1 MIGSAPGRVVT
12 EACPKTWR
20 HTDVGWGMARIL
32 ITGAGG
38 SAAFNFRD
46 ALRLDTDAHHV
57 VGTDVKPYHLE
68 LVDLEARYLV
78 PAVTD
83 SRYPDAINAIV
94 EKEGIDLVHPQP
106 DVEVAWYA
114 RHRDRIQAR
123 LFLPSAEAIELC
135 HDKMAF
141 HARLAEAGV
150 MVPAAVHVTDKD
162 TLERALAELL
172 QIQPKVWL
180 RAIRGAG
187 SRASLP
193 VNSVYQGDAWIN
205 YWRTFRGIGYRDFMA
220 SEFLPGPEFAWQSLW
235 YEGDLVT
242 SQGRERI
249 EYIFGNLT
257 PSGQTSSPSVART
270 VSRADVNSSGE
281 AAVRAVMPRPHGVF
295 CVDMKEGADGVPKV
309 TEINCGRFFTTSN
322 FFPYAGLNMPAMY
335 VELAT
340 TGRLRGPRPAQF
352 DPLPDDLYWVR
363 MIDMGFKLVRGGAW
377 SSVAI

>member
-1 MIGSAPGRVVT
+1 
-12 EACPKTWR
+12 
-20 HTDVGWGMARIL
+20 MARVL

-46 ALRLDTDAHHV
+46 ALRLDAADHHV
-57 VGTDVKPYHLE
+57 VGCDMRPYHLE
-68 LVDLEARYLV
+68 LMELERRYLV
-78 PAVTD
+78 PGVTD
-83 SRYPDAINAIV
+83 PRYAEAINTIV
-94 EKEGIDLVHPQP
+94 EKEEIDLIHPQP

-114 RHRDRIQAR
+114 ANADRVSAKV
-123 LFLPSAEAIELC
+123 FLPDLPAVQLC

-141 HARLAEAGV
+141 HARLSERGV
-150 MVPAAVHVTDKD
+150 EVPAAFHITSKD
-162 TLERALAELL
+162 ALAHALDQLL

-193 VNSVYQGDAWIN
+193 INSVYQGDAWID
-205 YWRTFRGIGYRDFMA
+205 YWRTFRGVDYGDFMA

-235 YEGDLVT
+235 YQGELIT
-242 SQGRERI
+242 SQARERL

-270 VSRADVNSSGE
+270 VNRADVNAAGE
-281 AAVRAVMPRPHGVF
+281 AAVRAVMDVPHGVF
-295 CVDMKEGADGVPKV
+295 CVDMKEGADGRPKV

-335 VELAT
+335 VELAV
-340 TGRLRGPRPAQF
+340 TGTLSGPRPPQY

-363 MIDMGFKLVRGGAW
+363 MIDMGFKLVRGEAW